1 MGKSRRQF
9 IYKLNLF
16 PLSHR
21 EPIPAASRGAGL
33 APRHLP
39 RVDLVDMYVCCIFLF
54 HLAGIKIA
62 ESKIHFLTEPLGRQ
76 IKGERRR

>member
-1 MGKSRRQF
+1 M
-9 IYKLNLF
+9 YELNLF

-33 APRHLP
+33 APRRLP
-39 RVDLVDMYVCCIFLF
+39 GVDLVYMYVCCVFLF

-76 IKGERRR
+76 IKGEWQR